1 MLHGQTLS
9 LEFLKNRI
17 VFKIDCGSIRHVEDA
32 SSWLAGLNSL
42 VDTQPAT
49 PLPRLNASNPGHPCP
64 NSGSALVLLRGV
76 RHQEVTGTETLKLRV
91 SVPPTDHDDENQGF
105 FRKEL
110 SRREVQVVVPA
121 GDHTAS

>member
-42 VDTQPAT
+42 VDTQPAP
-49 PLPRLNASNPGHPCP
+49 PLPRHCHASTRRTRATPVQTA
-64 NSGSALVLLRGV
+64 ALR
-76 RHQEVTGTETLKLRV
+76 
-91 SVPPTDHDDENQGF
+91 
-105 FRKEL
+105 
-110 SRREVQVVVPA
+110 
-121 GDHTAS
+121 